1 MSRFFLGL
9 LLLVACFFTGCDQ
22 APVLGDDLAAARQAV
37 AGNNWLLAERL
48 LERFLAAETDSD
60 KRWQAWQQLLVV
72 INSGVREPRATLE
85 YLEAM
90 LVEYADDDKR
100 CKLVLEHTGQLLE
113 QLRQFD
119 RAADVWSTYL
129 GLGGLNPDELVK
141 GYRHLAAMEF
151 ARRRPD
157 AGEEA
162 LAQCLAQP
170 FEDSGQ
176 SSEQNAKIH
185 CMYDLADHYSAA
197 ERWKDVSDICYQ
209 ILESLPAEKPEGE
222 INSKKEATASQV
234 SVNEVS
240 AKGDHHANGL
250 NEDHKLDVP
259 GNDQGSMES
268 SRIRGMTSYLLADS
282 LEQQGRNKEALA
294 IFEQARQIYPNRL
307 VIDNRIDSLKKK
319 TKRK

>member
-1 MSRFFLGL
+1 MRRFFLGL
-9 LLLVACFFTGCDQ
+9 ILLLACLFAGCDQ
-22 APVLGDDLAAARQAV
+22 TTVVGDDLAAARQAV

-85 YLEAM
+85 YLDSM

-113 QLRQFD
+113 QLRHFD

-129 GLGGLNPDELVK
+129 GLGGLEPGELVE

-170 FEDSGQ
+170 YEDSGQ
-176 SSEQNAKIH
+176 AKGQNAKIY

-197 ERWKDVSDICYQ
+197 ERWKEVSDICYQ
-209 ILESLPAEKPEGE
+209 ILESLPEENTEGE
-222 INSKKEATASQV
+222 NNSKKSADSLP
-234 SVNEVS
+234 SDNVNEL
-240 AKGDHHANGL
+240 AKGRNGDH
-250 NEDHKLDVP
+250 DPDR
-259 GNDQGSMES
+259 S
-268 SRIRGMTSYLLADS
+268 STGQSQKIRGMTCYLLADS
-282 LEQQGRNKEALA
+282 LEQQGRNMEALA

-307 VIDNRIDSLKKK
+307 VIENRIVSLKKK

>member
-1 MSRFFLGL
+1 MILFLASL
-9 LLLVACFFTGCDQ
+9 LAACDQ
-22 APVLGDDLAAARQAV
+22 TPVLGDDLAAARQAV

-85 YLEAM
+85 YLESM
-90 LVEYADDDKR
+90 LVEYADDDRR

-113 QLRQFD
+113 QMRQFD
-119 RAADVWSTYL
+119 KAADVWSTYI
-129 GLGGLNPDELVK
+129 GLGGLSPEELVK

-176 SSEQNAKIH
+176 PNGQNAKIY
-185 CMYDLADHYSAA
+185 CMYDLADHYSAV
-197 ERWKDVSDICYQ
+197 ERWKEVSDICYQ
-209 ILESLPAEKPEGE
+209 ILESLPPEKAETEKSASDQDHGPLSFVSGENAPTQAQEDGQNPEHD
-222 INSKKEATASQV
+222 N
-234 SVNEVS
+234 
-240 AKGDHHANGL
+240 NGQS
-250 NEDHKLDVP
+250 HK
-259 GNDQGSMES
+259 
-268 SRIRGMTSYLLADS
+268 IRGMTSFLLADS
-282 LEQQGRNKEALA
+282 LEQLGKNKEALA

-307 VIDNRIDSLKKK
+307 VIENRILSLQKK